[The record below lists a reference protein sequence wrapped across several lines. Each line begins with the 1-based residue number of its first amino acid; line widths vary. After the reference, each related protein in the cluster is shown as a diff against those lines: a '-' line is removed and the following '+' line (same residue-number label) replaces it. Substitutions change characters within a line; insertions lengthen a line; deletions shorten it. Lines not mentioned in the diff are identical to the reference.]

1 MEDSKE
7 QLLAL
12 VRQAL
17 AMADRMGELDAGIA
31 LDRAMILLAAPAIL
45 FDVERKILK
54 LDDRD

>member
-7 QLLAL
+7 QLLVL

-31 LDRAMILLAAPAIL
+31 LDRAMILLAAPASL
-45 FDVERKILK
+45 FDVEREVLR
-54 LDDRD
+54 LVDRD